1 MIKIP
6 KGYDIDN
13 ITIQHDSELAE
24 TASDQ
29 DEGDEHLASL
39 LRTVIEEM
47 LDNPNKINDDDDD
60 DDDH

>member
-6 KGYDIDN
+6 IGYDVDN

-24 TASDQ
+24 TGSDL

-39 LRTVIEEM
+39 LQTVIEEM
-47 LDNPNKINDDDDD
+47 LDNPGKTKEDDEDDF
-60 DDDH
+60 